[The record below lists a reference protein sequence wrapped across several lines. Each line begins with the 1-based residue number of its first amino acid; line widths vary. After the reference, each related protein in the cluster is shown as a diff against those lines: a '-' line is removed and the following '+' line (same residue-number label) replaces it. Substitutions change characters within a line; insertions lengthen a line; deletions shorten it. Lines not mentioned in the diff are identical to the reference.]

1 MHAVDE
7 FGTIFLTFVTSVKA
21 NALLLSEKNSKVLL
35 KEPVHQPDISKFK
48 SNKNKDH
55 TVEAKKEKINFRKRF
70 GEYLVLRQTIRRT
83 KGGLRATFNR
93 DDRRRQGPYTKTPLE
108 SRLTNDVDDDGR
120 RQSNDSMTSYFLL
133 FLARMPCT

>member
-1 MHAVDE
+1 MPENISRSAQNRNP
-7 FGTIFLTFVTSVKA
+7 LVKRRSYGDA
-21 NALLLSEKNSKVLL
+21 GGLLPFR
-35 KEPVHQPDISKFK
+35 EPVHQPDISKFK

-70 GEYLVLRQTIRRT
+70 GEYLVRRQTIRRT